1 MSEPTPGSATRAE
14 ERAVGEQGLEQQ
26 DLAQQAL
33 EQQALPA
40 SVAAAWGIR
49 DRPHKGPKPG
59 LSLERIVAAAVQVAD
74 AEGLAAVSMSRVAAE
89 LGTAPMS
96 LYRYVAAKDELL
108 ALMFDA
114 AYGPSPTGTGD
125 DAGWRAG
132 LSRWAWTMRAA
143 MQRHPWV
150 LHIPISGLSTLP
162 NEVAWF
168 EEGL

>member
-1 MSEPTPGSATRAE
+1 MSEPTRCSATQAE
-14 ERAVGEQGLEQQ
+14 ERAVGEQDLDQKGL
-26 DLAQQAL
+26 D
-33 EQQALPA
+33 QQALPA

-114 AYGPSPTGTGD
+114 AYGPSPTGPGD
-125 DAGWRAG
+125 DAGW
-132 LSRWAWTMRAA
+132 
-143 MQRHPWV
+143 
-150 LHIPISGLSTLP
+150 
-162 NEVAWF
+162 
-168 EEGL
+168 